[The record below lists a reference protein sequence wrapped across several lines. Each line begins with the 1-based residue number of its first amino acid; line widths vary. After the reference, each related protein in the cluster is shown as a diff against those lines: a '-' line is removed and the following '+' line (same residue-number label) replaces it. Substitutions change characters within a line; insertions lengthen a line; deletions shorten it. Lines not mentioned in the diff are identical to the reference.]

1 MQGRFA
7 YLETSIG
14 GCLDSREQII
24 VGRIESHGKGAID
37 NPAADM
43 NSEIHFQE
51 IVVLEDDLLG
61 SRIGSPVS
69 SYVVQAEP
77 SRKSHAGFESVSG
90 LKTLVVG
97 Q

>member
-7 YLETSIG
+7 YLEISID

-24 VGRIESHGKGAID
+24 VGRIESHDKDAID
-37 NPAADM
+37 NPVADM

-51 IVVLEDDLLG
+51 IVVLKDDLLG
-61 SRIGSPVS
+61 SRIESSVS
-69 SYVVQAEP
+69 SYVVQAEL
-77 SRKSHAGFESVSG
+77 SRKSHVGFESVFG
-90 LKTLVVG
+90 LKTLVVD